1 MPITVLD
8 GNGNPQDIETPVS
21 VGRKAATGSKP
32 VVLSTEDKAS
42 LDALLTNAQLR
53 AAAVPVSAASLPLPT
68 GAATET
74 GLGSIVSAL
83 GTVLSAITG
92 ATYYP
97 VTQAISAAS
106 LPLPAGAATSAK
118 QDSIVAAIAG
128 ATYFPAT
135 QPVSGT
141 VAVSGSVAVTG
152 TFWQATQPV
161 SGTFWQAT
169 QPVSLASQPL
179 PTGASTSAKQDEVT
193 AAVNALTGTEYET
206 VAASATNQTI
216 GTTGATGDLLV
227 SLLIIPATT
236 SPGAVTIKDGAGAA
250 ITVFAGGASSVGTLH
265 PFSVSLGIKSSSGA
279 WQVSTG
285 ANVSAIAAG
294 NFT

>member
-161 SGTFWQAT
+161 S
-169 QPVSLASQPL
+169 LASQPL

-216 GTTGATGDLLV
+216 GATGATGDLLV

-236 SPGAVTIKDGAGAA
+236 SPGAVTIKDGAGTA